1 MSEQSPTLPQW
12 KALYEQALQFK
23 RLACWTWMIEENL
36 FGIQDPKTGEIGYC
50 CVIGSLG
57 EVFGLIVYLGSEGLE
72 GFRKLRAKRRPPGS
86 IEGLLLHN
94 CLSLTFDDRKY
105 VHKEEHE
112 IIKQLGLSLRGR
124 NAYPIFKNLKPG
136 YLPWS
141 ITADEAVYLT
151 QALMQAEDVCL
162 RFKEQ
167 RTLLDPPA
175 RGEYLVR
182 TPELNGDTLTWRDC
196 WTKPAPVKPKPL
208 SVHFDELRV
217 QRLKSR
223 ELKMQGI
230 WEFDYAFADIPIKET
245 GRPFFPCLLI
255 VADHDTGFIFH
266 NHMVPPDV
274 YPTQFANSFIEALE
288 KTGFLPME
296 ILVAQDEAKLI
307 LEPIATRFGIRLR
320 KVTTC
325 KEANRARKEFVKFM
339 ARR

>member
-1 MSEQSPTLPQW
+1 MSEQSPTLPHW
-12 KALYEQALQFK
+12 KALYEQALRFK
-23 RLACWTWMIEENL
+23 QLACWTWMVEENI

-57 EVFGLIVYLGSEGLE
+57 EVFGVIVYLGSEGLE
-72 GFRKLRAKRRPPGS
+72 GYRKLQTRKRPPSS

-105 VHKEEHE
+105 VQKEEHE
-112 IIKQLGLSLRGR
+112 IIKQLGLNVRGR

-151 QALMQAEDVCL
+151 HVLTQVEEVCL
-162 RFKEQ
+162 RFKER

-175 RGEYLVR
+175 PGHYLVR
-182 TPELNGDTLTWRDC
+182 TSEINGDTLTLRDQ
-196 WTKPAPVKPKPL
+196 WLKPALAKPKPL
-208 SVHFDELRV
+208 SINFDELRV

-223 ELKMQGI
+223 DLKKQGI

-266 NHMVPPDV
+266 NHMAPPDA
-274 YPTQFANSFIEALE
+274 YPSQFANSFTEGLE
-288 KTGFLPME
+288 KAGFLPME
-296 ILVAQDEAKLI
+296 ILVAQDEATLI
-307 LEPIATRFGIRLR
+307 LDPIAARLGIKLT

>member
-1 MSEQSPTLPQW
+1 MSEQSPTLPQS
-12 KALYEQALQFK
+12 KALYEQALRFK
-23 RLACWTWMIEENL
+23 QLACWTWMTEENI
-36 FGIQDPKTGEIGYC
+36 FGVQDPKTGEIGYC
-50 CVIGSLG
+50 CIIGSLG

-72 GFRKLRAKRRPPGS
+72 GFRKLRTRKRPPGS

-105 VHKEEHE
+105 VQKEEHE
-112 IIKQLGLSLRGR
+112 IIKQLGLNVRGR
-124 NAYPIFKNLKPG
+124 NAYPVFKNLKPG

-141 ITADEAVYLT
+141 ITVDEAVYLIH
-151 QALMQAEDVCL
+151 ALTQAEDICL
-162 RFKEQ
+162 RIKER

-175 RGEYLVR
+175 PGQYLVR
-182 TPELNGDTLTWRDC
+182 MPEINGDALTWRDQ
-196 WTKPAPVKPKPL
+196 WMKPVPFKPKPL

-223 ELKMQGI
+223 DLKMQGV
-230 WEFDYAFADIPIKET
+230 WEFDYAFADIPTRET

-255 VADHDTGFIFH
+255 VADHDAGFIF
-266 NHMVPPDV
+266 NSHMAPPDA
-274 YPTQFANSFIEALE
+274 YPSQFANSFIEGLE

-296 ILVAQDEAKLI
+296 ILVAKDEARSI
-307 LEPIATRFGIRLR
+307 LEPIVSRLGIKLT

-339 ARR
+339 ARQ